1 MEIRHIKDIND
12 LKDFVKTYFSY
23 LKGDCLTTF
32 SNYAELM
39 ELIPPILLK
48 SKRQTDYFVMESENF
63 ITLIFYNERKEICP
77 LLQPIAKNGNDI
89 ISIAQELISE
99 KIYFMID
106 DRDYSR
112 NILKEYNVRFTG
124 ECFIAFDKSVISDDW
139 INSSNEIPKKM
150 RKMLRDTDITM
161 PVYHISEVP
170 KEISEAYNAITDEWI
185 VDRLS
190 KKIYVSSNT
199 KVYKSLYK
207 KNLLKDIDK
216 TFQIFVIPLMYKDTV
231 ISMSVVEVWNRK
243 VAVYSGYKTVL
254 RSDMIPPKYINN
266 AGSLKY
272 YIPIKALIDMN
283 LVDDD
288 FIMYDGNGSGLLT
301 QEQAYEHLY
310 NKAGNSMY
318 AYKSKHNPKYIAPT
332 YVVLGNAKK
341 HSIF

>member
-48 SKRQTDYFVMESENF
+48 SKRHTDYFVMESENF

-99 KIYFMID
+99 KIYFIID

-272 YIPIKALIDMN
+272 YIPIKALIDMK

-301 QEQAYEHLY
+301 REQAYEHLY